1 MPKIQTELTI
11 VQRTYDLILW
21 YVPILNRLPRDH
33 RFALGDRIVSNL
45 YELLE
50 GLILA
55 RYARE
60 RAAQLESLNG
70 RLDVLR
76 YQSRLLRDF
85 QLVEPKRYH
94 HAAKLID
101 EVGRELGGWLKQQRK
116 RTKE

>member
-60 RAAQLESLNG
+60 RGRSLSLSTADWMSCATN
-70 RLDVLR
+70 
-76 YQSRLLRDF
+76 RDCCEIF
-85 QLVEPKRYH
+85 NWSSPSATTTR
-94 HAAKLID
+94 
-101 EVGRELGGWLKQQRK
+101 RS
-116 RTKE
+116 